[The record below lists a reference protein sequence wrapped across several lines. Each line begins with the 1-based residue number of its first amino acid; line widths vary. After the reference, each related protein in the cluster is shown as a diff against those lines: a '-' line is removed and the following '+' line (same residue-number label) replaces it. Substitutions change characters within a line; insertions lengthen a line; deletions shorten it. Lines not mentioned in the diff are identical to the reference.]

1 MKHLALG
8 IIQIQIAG
16 QARPNQAGSG
26 DEAEEALKVGQRD
39 QAPCK

>member
-26 DEAEEALKVGQRD
+26 DEALKVGQRD